1 MTENAPNTQADT
13 SSNTQPSIIV
23 LAQYIKDFSFENPFA
38 PNSLL
43 PKESTPEI
51 DININ
56 VHAERIGD
64 NEHAVELSIKAQA
77 GKDDDLL
84 FNIELMYGGVFRIE
98 NAPDDLLGPLVLV
111 ECPRTLFPFAR
122 QIVATV
128 SQNGGFP
135 PLMIDPIDFAGL
147 YQEKM
152 ENAQASAD
160 QGAKPA
166 INGDGSAAST

>member
-1 MTENAPNTQADT
+1 MTDTTPDNTTDT
-13 SSNTQPSIIV
+13 SAQVQPGIVV

-43 PKESTPEI
+43 PKEKSPEI

-64 NEHAVELSIKAQA
+64 NEHAVELTLKAQA
-77 GKDDDLL
+77 GKEKDLL
-84 FNIELMYGGVFRIE
+84 FNVELIYGGVFRIE
-98 NAPDDLLGPLVLV
+98 NAPEELISALILID
-111 ECPRTLFPFAR
+111 CPRTLFPFAR
-122 QIVATV
+122 QIISSVTQ
-128 SQNGGFP
+128 SGGFP

-152 ENAQASAD
+152 KDLQTRE
-160 QGAKPA
+160 KPVA
-166 INGDGSAAST
+166 NGDGSLAAT